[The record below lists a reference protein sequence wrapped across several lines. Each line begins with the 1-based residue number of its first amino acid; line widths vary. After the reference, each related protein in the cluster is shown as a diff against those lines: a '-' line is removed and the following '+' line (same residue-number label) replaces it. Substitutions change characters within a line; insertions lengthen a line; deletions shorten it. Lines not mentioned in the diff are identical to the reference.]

1 MSRAF
6 AGRDF
11 DMSMIIITYH
21 SLENYNLKLLSSL
34 SPLQITHKH
43 IQSHVK
49 PIATASIYGLEKL
62 YLSQCI
68 KVKALKAWW
77 LSSI

>member
-1 MSRAF
+1 
-6 AGRDF
+6 
-11 DMSMIIITYH
+11 MSMIIITYH

-34 SPLQITHKH
+34 SSLQITHKH
-43 IQSHVK
+43 IFKSHVK

-68 KVKALKAWW
+68 KVKALKALW